1 MYKGNINLDIL
12 PEHIAIVMDGNGRWA
27 KQKGFDRIFGHTNG
41 INTVRQITEAAAE
54 VGIKYLTLYTFS
66 TENWNRPQEEIYGI
80 MIVEEDAH
88 IYSAA
93 LDMYRPLHH
102 V

>member
-66 TENWNRPQEEIYGI
+66 TENWNRPQEEIHGI
-80 MIVEEDAH
+80 MKLLIETTDRKSV
-88 IYSAA
+88 
-93 LDMYRPLHH
+93 